1 MKTLSLSELI
11 AALQNAQKEGIETV
25 CVYSSKMDCGFNI
38 NKIRAITS
46 DNSAVVLFLDPTK
59 EIDLGSEIEIGEME

>member
-25 CVYSSKMDCGFNI
+25 CVYQSSSDCGFNV
-38 NKIRAITS
+38 RAITS
-46 DNSAVVLFLDPTK
+46 DNSAVVLFLDTTK

>member
-25 CVYSSKMDCGFNI
+25 CVYSSKMDCGFNV
-38 NKIRAITS
+38 RAITS
-46 DNSAVVLFLDPTK
+46 DNSAVVLFLDTTK

>member
-25 CVYSSKMDCGFNI
+25 CVYQSSSDCGFNVSYCGF
-38 NKIRAITS
+38 NVRAITS
-46 DNSAVVLFLDPTK
+46 D
-59 EIDLGSEIEIGEME
+59 IEIKAMGVLKEAVKELK